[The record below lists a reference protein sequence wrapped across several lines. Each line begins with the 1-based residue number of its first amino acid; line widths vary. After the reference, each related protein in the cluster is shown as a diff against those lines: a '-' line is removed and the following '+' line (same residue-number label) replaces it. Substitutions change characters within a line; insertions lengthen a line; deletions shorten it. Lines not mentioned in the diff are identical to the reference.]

1 MIKVTFP
8 AGFNLQPTSVYVT
21 SFSGIDGNFTPS
33 AAGQI
38 VMLTRHSGT
47 ATAASS
53 TIVIVLGGIE
63 NPAAVGMTGP
73 FMIAVYGS
81 DGVTEMHSDAG
92 IPGVYIGTD
101 TGTGS
106 EQIKVSF
113 CFRSRKGFRCESSA
127 NSAKS
132 YEIMSL

>member
-1 MIKVTFP
+1 
-8 AGFNLQPTSVYVT
+8 
-21 SFSGIDGNFTPS
+21 
-33 AAGQI
+33 
-38 VMLTRHSGT
+38 MLTRHGGT
-47 ATAASS
+47 ATAVSS

-81 DGVTEMHSDAG
+81 DGATEMHSDAG

-127 NSAKS
+127 NSARN
-132 YEIMSL
+132 YEIMCL